1 MTAWQFANERPLL
14 TFCIV
19 WMVTS
24 CIFRCWNRLMRCIN
38 LRKLGWP
45 PSHCDA
51 DGDFPPAPDKDDD
64 DDKTEKRPR

>member
-1 MTAWQFANERPLL
+1 MNAWQFANESPLL

-45 PSHCDA
+45 PPHCDA
-51 DGDFPPAPDKDDD
+51 DGDFPEKEEI
-64 DDKTEKRPR
+64 DDKTENSD